1 MLTQG
6 YNPPVHKLKMFILRG
21 DQDIFTI
28 YKEGRWVYKPL
39 TGGGNVRNIAVD
51 ISTILGKIY
60 AFLCNILPITCLS
73 LFKARIIVHVLLSVL
88 LKLLNKKKRLI
99 YLYYIEIV

>member
-1 MLTQG
+1 MTR
-6 YNPPVHKLKMFILRG
+6 RG
-21 DQDIFTI
+21 GGS
-28 YKEGRWVYKPL
+28 YKSL
-39 TGGGNVRNIAVD
+39 TGEGSMRNIAVD